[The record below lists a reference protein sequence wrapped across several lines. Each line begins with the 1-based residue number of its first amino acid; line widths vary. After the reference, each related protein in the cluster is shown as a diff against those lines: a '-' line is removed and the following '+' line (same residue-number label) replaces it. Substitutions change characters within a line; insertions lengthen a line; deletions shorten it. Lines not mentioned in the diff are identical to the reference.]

1 MGYTTKQ
8 STEILDFLRNNK
20 DKHLTAEEVYYSL
33 RQGGSNIGRTTVYR
47 HLERLHEALKGS
59 R

>member
-33 RQGGSNIGRTTVYR
+33 RQGGSCLLYTSPSPRD
-47 HLERLHEALKGS
+47 
-59 R
+59 

>member
-33 RQGGSNIGRTTVYR
+33 RQGGSNVGRTTVYR
-47 HLERLHEALKGS
+47 HL
-59 R
+59 